1 MLPGLSRTSPAPL
14 YDLHGA
20 QHRGRRGR
28 CCAPARR
35 SGPVRDAFRACH
47 ARAVGA
53 AVKRAVSLDAV
64 SDHLDVAVLADGC
77 ERVDRALEAVEG
89 VRVSTGHAYLKSLIV
104 LIPTDLA
111 LGHIHLLLPGT
122 GQVPISKKDTLAT
135 VQTNPRSS
143 DPEYATLLHCP
154 EAAHAAAK
162 AALMGVWR
170 RVRDER
176 EQ

>member
-1 MLPGLSRTSPAPL
+1 MCPGEA
-14 YDLHGA
+14 
-20 QHRGRRGR
+20 
-28 CCAPARR
+28 

-162 AALMGVWR
+162 AALVGVWR